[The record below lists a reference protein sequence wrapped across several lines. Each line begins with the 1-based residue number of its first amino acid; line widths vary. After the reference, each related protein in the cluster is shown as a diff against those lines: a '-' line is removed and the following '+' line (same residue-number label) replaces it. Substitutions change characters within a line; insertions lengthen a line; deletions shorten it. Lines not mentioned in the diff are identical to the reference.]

1 MNKKQIVST
10 YYIDSERQKK
20 WDRRYLKL
28 CKEISTW
35 SKDPSTQVGSVI
47 TDGIRFVS
55 LGFNGLPGKIPD
67 HEQILHNREVKL
79 RHILHAEINAMC
91 FADRHN
97 LEGCTMYTYPFLP
110 CCGCASQIIQKG
122 ISRVVSLVCQKKR
135 WENNLKESNY
145 FMKMASVE
153 VIEYA
158 NLDMDG

>member
-1 MNKKQIVST
+1 MDKK
-10 YYIDSERQKK
+10 RQRRQEK

-55 LGFNGLPGKIPD
+55 LGFNGLPEKIPD
-67 HEQILHNREVKL
+67 LEQILNSREVKL
-79 RHILHAEINAMC
+79 RHILHAEINAIC
-91 FADRHN
+91 FADRPS
-97 LEGCTMYTYPFLP
+97 LEGCTIYTYPFLP

-122 ISRVVSLVCQKKR
+122 ISRVVSLVCQEIR
-135 WENNLKESNY
+135 WENNIKESNH

-153 VIEYA
+153 VIEYGS
-158 NLDMDG
+158 LDMNG